1 MRKLIAF
8 ASALFVACGSSSS
21 PSPAPAPA
29 PTGLTGTIGGRPF
42 TPVAVQAVTVGSGSS
57 PCSLPGIGSLGVNAV
72 ELAITSYPDACGD
85 LASSQCRYHQ
95 GSQAVSIII
104 AKANPVP
111 PGSQP
116 ALTPGTYTVQSSITS
131 AVPEPSTGL
140 LDVAY
145 AEAVAP
151 DPSCVGTAHPS
162 MQGGT
167 VRLDQVTGPITG
179 HVAITFDD
187 GSSLSGNFSAP
198 ICPGVNP
205 DVCSR
210 ALGGA
215 LCTKPPSC
223 VP

>member
-1 MRKLIAF
+1 MRKLIPF
-8 ASALFVACGSSSS
+8 ASALLVACGSSST
-21 PSPAPAPA
+21 PSPKTT
-29 PTGLTGTIGGRPF
+29 TGLSGSVGGRPF
-42 TPVAVQAVTVGSGSS
+42 APVAVQAVSVGSGSS
-57 PCSLPGIGSLGVNAV
+57 PCTLPGVGSLGVTAV
-72 ELAITSYPDACGD
+72 ELAITSYADACGD

-95 GSQAVSIII
+95 GAQAVTVLV

-111 PGSQP
+111 PNGAP
-116 ALTPGTYTVQSSITS
+116 GLTPGTYTVQSSITS
-131 AVPEPSTGL
+131 AVPEPGGL

-179 HVAITFDD
+179 HLSLTFDD
-187 GSSLSGNFSAP
+187 GSSLSGDFSAP
-198 ICPGVNP
+198 LCPGLSP

-215 LCTKPPSC
+215 LCSLPPAC